1 MEQAPRARVRKRDEA
16 GENAILK
23 SEAQHPRVKTVWE
36 PTGVKAGDQAEAAAG
51 GRAKK
56 AEAQDRAK
64 AGDLNTLTIH
74 SDCVTIGFFM
84 QLG

>member
-1 MEQAPRARVRKRDEA
+1 MEQAPRARVRKRGEA

-23 SEAQHPRVKTVWE
+23 SEAQHPRVKT
-36 PTGVKAGDQAEAAAG
+36 GDQAEAAAG

-64 AGDLNTLTIH
+64 AGR
-74 SDCVTIGFFM
+74 S
-84 QLG
+84 